1 MSRPNKEKT
10 MYQELEKGLGYQ
22 FRDKKLLENALTHSS
37 YANERRGGYSSNE
50 RLEFLGDSI
59 LGFVVANYLYQINP
73 DKPEGDL
80 TRIRADLVCER
91 NLAKAAGTIR
101 LGEFLLLGHGEDHGG
116 GRKRDSIVS
125 DAMESVIAAAYLDGG
140 FEAAKGI
147 IDRLILTDIP
157 TGRPGNFDYKTMLQE
172 MVQREKDQSIA
183 YALVGEE
190 GPDHDKMFLVEVRL
204 NGQPVGKGS
213 GRSKKKAEQAAA
225 EQAVMA
231 LFPKE
236 YEA

>member
-1 MSRPNKEKT
+1 
-10 MYQELEKGLGYQ
+10 MYSELEKGLGYV
-22 FRDKKLLENALTHSS
+22 FRNKKLLENALSHSS
-37 YANERRGGYSSNE
+37 YANEKRDGRTSNE

-59 LGFVVANYLYQINP
+59 LGFVTADHLYGLYP

-91 NLAKAAGTIR
+91 NLAKCAAAIR

-125 DAMESVIAAAYLDGG
+125 DAMESVLAAAYLDGG

-147 IDRLILTDIP
+147 VHRLILAELP
-157 TGRPGNFDYKTMLQE
+157 KGRPGNFDYKTWLQE
-172 MVQREKDQSIA
+172 LVQREKDQVLRYELI
-183 YALVGEE
+183 GEF
-190 GPDHDKMFLVEVRL
+190 GPDHDKMFRVQVLH
-204 NGQPVGKGS
+204 NGAVVGTGE

-225 EQAVMA
+225 HEAVQA

-236 YEA
+236 YEEE

>member
-1 MSRPNKEKT
+1 M
-10 MYQELEKGLGYQ
+10 QELEKKLNYV
-22 FRDKKLLENALTHSS
+22 FREPALLQEALSHSS
-37 YANERRGGYSSNE
+37 YANERRDGRTSNE

-59 LGFVVANYLYQINP
+59 LGFVVADFLYRGNP

-116 GRKRDSIVS
+116 GRTRDSIVS

-140 FEAAKGI
+140 FQAAKGI
-147 IDRLILTDIP
+147 IDRLILSDLP
-157 TGRPGNFDYKTMLQE
+157 KGRPGNFDYKTMFQE
-172 MVQREKDQSIA
+172 LVQREKDQVIRYELTGQS
-183 YALVGEE
+183 
-190 GPDHDKMFLVEVRL
+190 GPDHDKVFAVDVHL
-204 NGQPVGKGS
+204 NGKVVGHGQ

-225 EQAVMA
+225 EQAVA
-231 LFPKE
+231 SLFPRE

>member
-1 MSRPNKEKT
+1 
-10 MYQELEKGLGYQ
+10 MYSELEKGLGYV
-22 FRDKKLLENALTHSS
+22 FRDKKLLENALSHSS
-37 YANERRGGYSSNE
+37 YANEKRDGRTSNE

-59 LGFVVANYLYQINP
+59 LGFVTADYLYRLYP

-91 NLAKAAGTIR
+91 NLAKCAATIR

-116 GRKRDSIVS
+116 GRNRASIVS
-125 DAMESVIAAAYLDGG
+125 DAMESVLAAAYLDGG

-147 IDRLILTDIP
+147 IHRLILSELP
-157 TGRPGNFDYKTMLQE
+157 KGRPGNFDYKTWLQE
-172 MVQREKDQSIA
+172 LVQREKDQVLRYELI
-183 YALVGEE
+183 GET
-190 GPDHDKMFLVEVRL
+190 GPDHDKIFRVQVLL
-204 NGQPVGKGS
+204 NGEVVGTGE

-225 EQAVMA
+225 HEAVKA

-236 YEA
+236 YEEE

>member
-1 MSRPNKEKT
+1 
-10 MYQELEKGLGYQ
+10 MYSELEKGLGYV
-22 FRDKKLLENALTHSS
+22 FRDKKLLENALSHSS
-37 YANERRGGYSSNE
+37 YANEKRDGRTSNE

-59 LGFVVANYLYQINP
+59 LGFVTADHLYGLYP

-91 NLAKAAGTIR
+91 NLAKCAAAIR

-116 GRKRDSIVS
+116 GRNRASIVS
-125 DAMESVIAAAYLDGG
+125 DAMESVLAAAYLDGG

-147 IDRLILTDIP
+147 IHRLILAELP
-157 TGRPGNFDYKTMLQE
+157 KGRPGNFDYKTWLQE
-172 MVQREKDQSIA
+172 LVQREKDQVLRYELI
-183 YALVGEE
+183 GEV
-190 GPDHDKMFLVEVRL
+190 GPDHDKVFRVQVLL
-204 NGQPVGKGS
+204 NGNVVGTGE

-225 EQAVMA
+225 HEAVKA

-236 YEA
+236 YEEE

>member
-1 MSRPNKEKT
+1 
-10 MYQELEKGLGYQ
+10 MYSELEKGLGYE
-22 FRDKKLLENALTHSS
+22 FHNKKLLENALTHSS
-37 YANERRGGYSSNE
+37 YANERRGGLSSNE

-59 LGFVVANYLYQINP
+59 LGFVVANFLYHEHP

-91 NLAKAAGTIR
+91 NLAKAAATVR

-125 DAMESVIAAAYLDGG
+125 DAMESVIAASYLDGG

-147 IDRLILTDIP
+147 IDRLILTDLP
-157 TGRPGNFDYKTMLQE
+157 KGRPGNFDYKTMFQE
-172 MVQREKDQSIA
+172 LVQREKDQTISYELI
-183 YALVGEE
+183 GEE
-190 GPDHDKMFLVEVRL
+190 GPDHDKVFLVQVLL
-204 NGQPVGKGS
+204 NGLVAGKGS

-225 EQAVMA
+225 EQAVA
-231 LFPKE
+231 SLFPKE
-236 YEA
+236 YEQE

>member
-1 MSRPNKEKT
+1 
-10 MYQELEKGLGYQ
+10 MYSELEKGLGYV
-22 FRDKKLLENALTHSS
+22 FRDKKLLENALSHSS
-37 YANERRGGYSSNE
+37 YANEKRDGRTSNE

-59 LGFVVANYLYQINP
+59 LGFVTADHLYGLYP

-91 NLAKAAGTIR
+91 NLAKCAAAIR

-125 DAMESVIAAAYLDGG
+125 DAMESVLAAAYLDGG

-147 IDRLILTDIP
+147 IHRLILAELP
-157 TGRPGNFDYKTMLQE
+157 KGRPGNFDYKTWLQE
-172 MVQREKDQSIA
+172 LVQREKDQVLRYELI
-183 YALVGEE
+183 GEI
-190 GPDHDKMFLVEVRL
+190 GPDHDKVFRVQVLL
-204 NGQPVGKGS
+204 NGAVAGTGE

-225 EQAVMA
+225 HEAVKA
-231 LFPKE
+231 LFPRE
-236 YEA
+236 YEEE

>member
-1 MSRPNKEKT
+1 
-10 MYQELEKGLGYQ
+10 MYSELEKGLGYVFADQ
-22 FRDKKLLENALTHSS
+22 KLLENALTHSS
-37 YANERRGGYSSNE
+37 YANERRGGRSSNE

-59 LGFVVANYLYQINP
+59 LGFVVANYLYHAYP

-91 NLAKAAGTIR
+91 NLAKAAGPIR

-140 FEAAKGI
+140 FEAARGI
-147 IDRLILTDIP
+147 IERLILSDIP
-157 TGRPGNFDYKTMLQE
+157 KGRPGNFDYKTMFQE
-172 MVQREKDQSIA
+172 LVQREKDQTIC
-183 YALVGEE
+183 YELIGEE
-190 GPDHDKMFLVEVRL
+190 GPDHDKVFLVQVLL
-204 NGQPVGKGS
+204 NGSVVGKGS

-225 EQAVMA
+225 EQAVAA

>member
-1 MSRPNKEKT
+1 
-10 MYQELEKGLGYQ
+10 MYAELEKGLGYVFQ
-22 FRDKKLLENALTHSS
+22 NKKLLENALTHSS
-37 YANERRGGYSSNE
+37 FANEHRGGRSSNE

-59 LGFVVANYLYQINP
+59 LGFVVANYLYKENP

-140 FEAAKGI
+140 FEASRGI
-147 IDRLILTDIP
+147 IERLILSDIP
-157 TGRPGNFDYKTMLQE
+157 KGRPGNFDYKTMFQE
-172 MVQREKDQSIA
+172 LVQREKDQTIT
-183 YALVGEE
+183 YELTGEE
-190 GPDHDKMFLVEVRL
+190 GPDHDKVFLVQVLL
-204 NGQPVGKGS
+204 NGDVVGRGS

-225 EQAVMA
+225 EQAVKC

-236 YEA
+236 YEQ

>member
-1 MSRPNKEKT
+1 
-10 MYQELEKGLGYQ
+10 MYSELEKGLGYE
-22 FRDKKLLENALTHSS
+22 FKNKRLLENALTHSS
-37 YANERRGGYSSNE
+37 YANERRTGLSSNE

-59 LGFVVANYLYQINP
+59 LGFVVANYLYHTYPQN
-73 DKPEGDL
+73 PEGDL

-91 NLAKAAGTIR
+91 NLAKAAAKVQ
-101 LGEFLLLGHGEDHGG
+101 LGAFLLLGHGEDHGG

-147 IDRLILTDIP
+147 IDRLILTDLP
-157 TGRPGNFDYKTMLQE
+157 TGRPGNFDYKTMFQE
-172 MVQREKDQSIA
+172 LVQREKDQTIC
-183 YALVGEE
+183 YELIGEE
-190 GPDHDKMFLVEVRL
+190 GPDHDKLFLVQVLL
-204 NGQPVGKGS
+204 NGTAVGKGS

-225 EQAVMA
+225 EQAVKA
-231 LFPKE
+231 LFPSE

>member
-1 MSRPNKEKT
+1 
-10 MYQELEKGLGYQ
+10 MYSELEKGLGYV
-22 FRDKKLLENALTHSS
+22 FRNKNLLENALSHSS
-37 YANERRGGYSSNE
+37 YANEKRDGRTSNE

-59 LGFVVANYLYQINP
+59 LGFVTADHLYGLYP

-91 NLAKAAGTIR
+91 NLAKCAAAIR

-125 DAMESVIAAAYLDGG
+125 DAMESVLAAAYLDGG

-147 IDRLILTDIP
+147 IHRLILAELP
-157 TGRPGNFDYKTMLQE
+157 KGRPGNFDYKTWLQE
-172 MVQREKDQSIA
+172 LVQREKDQVLRYELI
-183 YALVGEE
+183 GEI
-190 GPDHDKMFLVEVRL
+190 GPDHDKMFRVQVLL
-204 NGQPVGKGS
+204 NGNVVGTGE

-225 EQAVMA
+225 HEAVKS

-236 YEA
+236 YEEE